1 MSTDVGTEETF
12 NENTEHDAPPGSTS
26 GVDGPMNHPEGVGDD
41 LQVDSDSYEAGGDI
55 SSGEST
61 LGGDAVGSAPPT
73 LDDTS
78 DDNGSRWEDESP
90 ASGGLGS
97 DDRPGEYANMDR
109 DDDDRDRENGSSF
122 KDKVQEF
129 SDGVK
134 SKFS

>member
-12 NENTEHDAPPGSTS
+12 NENTEHDAPPGSA
-26 GVDGPMNHPEGVGDD
+26 GN
-41 LQVDSDSYEAGGDI
+41 YEAGGDI
-55 SSGEST
+55 SSGGST
-61 LGGDAVGSAPPT
+61 LGGDTVGSAPPT

-78 DDNGSRWEDESP
+78 DANGSRWEDESP
-90 ASGGLGS
+90 ASSGLGS
-97 DDRPGEYANMDR
+97 DDRPGEYADMDR
-109 DDDDRDRENGSSF
+109 DDDDQDRENGSSF